1 MKITEYPTAQFL
13 DEGDVLIKDGTNG
26 TKQIKGSDLVYALFD
41 GIPEMHNQ
49 IYRGK
54 NLGTVYKS
62 DQQNAIN
69 DGTFHDLWIGDYWE
83 IGSYTYRIA
92 AFDWFY
98 GMGYNPK
105 TTTHHVVI
113 VPDESM
119 GNSVFADSNDRFY
132 ADAKVRTIFIPS
144 ISPTINSA
152 FGNRILSHRV
162 DLQSGS
168 AENNVECTIA
178 SQWYDGTIELM
189 TPSMIIAGA
198 SKSEHFGKTLKSY
211 GECLPLF
218 ILKPELVSIDTA
230 YWTQICDWRLPKEYK
245 NFVSNSGMVEG
256 DLNTASKGVRPYFLI
271 Y

>member
-26 TKQIKGSDLVYALFD
+26 TKQIKASDLVYALFD

-98 GMGYNPK
+98 GSGHNPK

-119 GNSVFADSNDRFY
+119 GNSVFADSEDKCY
-132 ADAKVRTIFIPS
+132 ADAKVRTAFIPS

-162 DLQSGS
+162 DLQT
-168 AENNVECTIA
+168 AAPENSMTGPIS

-189 TPSMIIAGA
+189 TPLMIISGA
-198 SKSEHFGKTLKSY
+198 SKTEHSGNVLKPY
-211 GECLPLF
+211 AECLPLF
-218 ILKPELVSIDTA
+218 SLKPELVSIGTD
-230 YWTQICDWRLPKEYK
+230 YWTQICDWRLPKNFK
-245 NFVSNSGMVEG
+245 NTISNAGTVFG
-256 DLNTASKGVRPYFLI
+256 NVNTASLGVRPYFLI
-271 Y
+271 H